1 MTFDD
6 KMTLEDKEKEI
17 SQLNEKLEQLKLK
30 NIDLF
35 RQLNYEKTEKHTF
48 EQNRTQLLEKMRN
61 EYEEKLIA
69 AKTTRNQKSEDNKKL
84 ISELKLIGETNLLK
98 DTLISQLETKLGQKD
113 NDLERMNKKYSRAK
127 DEIQKQKSMAKNEIS
142 CKNKVLM
149 TLENRLNLLESQ
161 MQDKEG

>member
-1 MTFDD
+1 
-6 KMTLEDKEKEI
+6 
-17 SQLNEKLEQLKLK
+17 
-30 NIDLF
+30 
-35 RQLNYEKTEKHTF
+35 
-48 EQNRTQLLEKMRN
+48 MRN

-127 DEIQKQKSMAKNEIS
+127 DEI
-142 CKNKVLM
+142 
-149 TLENRLNLLESQ
+149 
-161 MQDKEG
+161 